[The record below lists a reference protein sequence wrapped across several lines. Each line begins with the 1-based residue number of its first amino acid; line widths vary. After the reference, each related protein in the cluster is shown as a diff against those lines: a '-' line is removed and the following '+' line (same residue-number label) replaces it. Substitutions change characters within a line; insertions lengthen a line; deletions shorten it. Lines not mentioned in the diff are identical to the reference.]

1 VVDTVGFNDRTWF
14 DFAGHPH
21 TDQLHTIERFRYID
35 LGMIEYTFTID
46 DPGAYTKPL
55 NLTGHFPL
63 QLANELMEFICNE
76 NNVDVKH
83 LTGLDPPTLDDGRG
97 GANVP

>member
-1 VVDTVGFNDRTWF
+1 LTIRART
-14 DFAGHPH
+14 PN
-21 TDQLHTIERFRYID
+21 
-35 LGMIEYTFTID
+35 
-46 DPGAYTKPL
+46 PL